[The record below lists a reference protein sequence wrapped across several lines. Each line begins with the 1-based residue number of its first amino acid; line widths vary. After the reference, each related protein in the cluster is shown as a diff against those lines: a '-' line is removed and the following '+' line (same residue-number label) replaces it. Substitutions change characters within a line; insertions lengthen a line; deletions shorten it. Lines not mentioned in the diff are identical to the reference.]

1 MRRSKKLSRRE
12 LLSRTIATSI
22 ACSIS
27 GPSKAFA
34 QPPGAY
40 EGKCV
45 VSLMLDGG
53 ADPTQFCDPKTN
65 TPGERKINNWADNDE
80 PRQIGNITFAPIA
93 DNEWLLSRFG
103 ADMLVINGVD
113 YGTNSHTTGKMYAK
127 TGSNAEGKP
136 SVTALHAA
144 NTTPDLPLA
153 FSLFSGVARTSGLI
167 QHNQFSNLKKLRA
180 LARPHYRD
188 SMYIS
193 NADLNALK
201 RGQDE
206 LDTVASLS
214 QLTAEWRGRSLSTA
228 RQQAAFTRYE
238 SSKQGAEL
246 LGSIAEILPPDG
258 DIVSEEQF
266 SVLLPGG
273 PRKLYSD
280 AKKQMQGALLV
291 LKSGLGSAV
300 DISLDGFDTHD
311 GHDAQHEVL
320 YTHLADALDFFWNYA
335 EELGIADRI
344 LLVIGSDFG
353 RTNFYNDGEG
363 KDHWPVGS
371 SIIMERNAP
380 WGNRVVG
387 LTDELHFAKRINP
400 TTLREDPT
408 GVIITPAHVHKAL
421 QNYLGLDTFAEDMG
435 LDLKGVETLPLF
447 DSSLQSVGGL
457 SPYARGIW

>member
-1 MRRSKKLSRRE
+1 
-12 LLSRTIATSI
+12 
-22 ACSIS
+22 
-27 GPSKAFA
+27 
-34 QPPGAY
+34 
-40 EGKCV
+40 
-45 VSLMLDGG
+45 
-53 ADPTQFCDPKTN
+53 
-65 TPGERKINNWADNDE
+65 
-80 PRQIGNITFAPIA
+80 
-93 DNEWLLSRFG
+93 
-103 ADMLVINGVD
+103 
-113 YGTNSHTTGKMYAK
+113 MYAK

-167 QHNQFSNLKKLRA
+167 QHNQFSNIKKLRA

-206 LDTVASLS
+206 LNTVASLS
-214 QLTAEWRGRSLSTA
+214 QLAAEWRGRSLSTA
-228 RQQAAFTRYE
+228 RQHAAFTRYE
-238 SSKQGAEL
+238 SSKQSAEL

-258 DIVSEEQF
+258 DIVSEEEF

-273 PRKLYSD
+273 VRKLYSD

-320 YTHLADALDFFWNYA
+320 YTHLADALGFFWDYA

-344 LLVIGSDFG
+344 LLVI
-353 RTNFYNDGEG
+353 
-363 KDHWPVGS
+363 
-371 SIIMERNAP
+371 
-380 WGNRVVG
+380 
-387 LTDELHFAKRINP
+387 
-400 TTLREDPT
+400 
-408 GVIITPAHVHKAL
+408 
-421 QNYLGLDTFAEDMG
+421 
-435 LDLKGVETLPLF
+435 
-447 DSSLQSVGGL
+447 
-457 SPYARGIW
+457 